1 MLGTTGMRLNP
12 KNVSQLIIKTERD
25 KIRLKEKLDKLFS
38 NNELLNNETRLTKNN
53 FFYNLDQKTNRVDYM
68 TLQGYS
74 SLCQNGW
81 SISNFNRKNLN
92 LQNSFYK
99 MKNFQNYDMCTILS

>member
-12 KNVSQLIIKTERD
+12 KNVSQLIITTERD

-38 NNELLNNETRLTKNN
+38 NNELLKNETRLKKN
-53 FFYNLDQKTNRVDYM
+53 YNLDQKTNKVDYL
-68 TLQGYS
+68 TKQGYS

-81 SISNFNRKNLN
+81 SISNFNRKNFN
-92 LQNSFYK
+92 LQN
-99 MKNFQNYDMCTILS
+99 